1 MISENVKA
9 LAEKYCMGI
18 KPTNEQL
25 DEIMDAVFAADDEIM
40 EVSEYIEA
48 LQNGPTKEMVEAEK
62 LKKEAEEHKKKIDAH
77 KAIVR
82 KICPDLL
89 KWCEDEKEIREYIF
103 ENLIDEAK
111 NMGASPDDIAE
122 IENIIENAREKAIEN
137 LKRKK
142 EEEARRKAED
152 AKRKAEDAKRKA
164 EEEAK
169 RKAEEEAKRK
179 AGEEAKRKAE
189 EEAKRKAEAEA
200 KRKAEEEKKR
210 QENMPK
216 AKELYDRGKAKTK
229 GLFSANYK
237 EARVLFEESL
247 ALGYGDAAY
256 EIAEMYKRGIGGC
269 EKSLQEYLRL
279 IDRGIELHSSY
290 VAEQAAKDFRI
301 GSGVVPKDKIKSAMY
316 EGIATGIRNKYE

>member
-62 LKKEAEEHKKKIDAH
+62 LKKEAEEHKKEIDKL
-77 KAIVR
+77 KAR
-82 KICPDLL
+82 TRDLCSRFL
-89 KWCEDEKEIREYIF
+89 KNCEDEEEIREYWLSEFIAS
-103 ENLIDEAK
+103 AK
-111 NMGASPDDIAE
+111 NAGASPDEIAE
-122 IENIIENAREKAIEN
+122 IENIIENEREKAIEN

-142 EEEARRKAED
+142 EEETRRKAED
-152 AKRKAEDAKRKA
+152 
-164 EEEAK
+164 AK

-189 EEAKRKAEAEA
+189 EEA

-229 GLFSANYK
+229 GFFSANYK

-269 EKSLQEYLRL
+269 EKNLQEYLRL

-301 GSGVVPKDKIKSAMY
+301 GSGVVPKDKMKSAMY

>member
-62 LKKEAEEHKKKIDAH
+62 LKKEAEEHKQWIDDY
-77 KAIVR
+77 KEMTRDVCSR
-82 KICPDLL
+82 LFKD
-89 KWCEDEKEIREYIF
+89 CEDEKRIREYIF
-103 ENLIDEAK
+103 ESLIDGAK
-111 NMGASPDDIAE
+111 NKGASPDEIAE
-122 IENIIENAREKAIEN
+122 IENIIENEKEKAIEN

-142 EEEARRKAED
+142 EEETRRKAED
-152 AKRKAEDAKRKA
+152 AKRKAEEEAKRKAGEDAKRKA

-179 AGEEAKRKAE
+179 AEE
-189 EEAKRKAEAEA
+189 EA

-237 EARVLFEESL
+237 EARALFEQSL

-256 EIAEMYKRGIGGC
+256 EIANMYKIGIGGC
-269 EKSLQEYLRL
+269 EKNLQEYLKL

-290 VAEQAAKDFRI
+290 VAEQAAKDFRV
-301 GSGVVPKDKIKSAMY
+301 GSGVVPKDKMKSAIY
-316 EGIATGIRNKYE
+316 EGIATGIRNKYK

>member
-25 DEIMDAVFAADDEIM
+25 DEIMDAVFAANDEIM

-62 LKKEAEEHKKKIDAH
+62 LKKEAEKHKKWIDDH
-77 KAIVR
+77 KEMTR
-82 KICPDLL
+82 SLTSRCL
-89 KWCEDEKEIREYIF
+89 KNCEDEKSIREYIF
-103 ENLIDEAK
+103 ITLIIDAENK
-111 NMGASPDDIAE
+111 GASPDEIAE
-122 IENIIENAREKAIEN
+122 IENIIENEREKAIEN
-137 LKRKK
+137 L
-142 EEEARRKAED
+142 
-152 AKRKAEDAKRKA
+152 KRKA

-179 AGEEAKRKAE
+179 AEEEGKRKAE
-189 EEAKRKAEAEA
+189 EEAKRKAEEEA
-200 KRKAEEEKKR
+200 KHKAEEEKKR
-210 QENMPK
+210 QENMTK

-229 GLFSANYK
+229 GFFSANYK

-256 EIAEMYKRGIGGC
+256 EIANMYKIGIGGC
-269 EKSLQEYLRL
+269 EKNLQEYLKL

-290 VAEQAAKDFRI
+290 VAEKVAKDFRI
-301 GSGVVPKDKIKSAMY
+301 GSGVVPKDIMKSAIY
-316 EGIATGIRNKYE
+316 EGIATGIRNKYK

>member
-1 MISENVKA
+1 MLPNKVKM
-9 LAEKYCMGI
+9 LVEKYCMGI

-25 DEIMDAVFAADDEIM
+25 DEIMEAAFAEGADSQELG
-40 EVSEYIEA
+40 EYVEA

-62 LKKEAEEHKKKIDAH
+62 LKKKAEEHKKKIDEH
-77 KAIVR
+77 KEITRNLCLRAF
-82 KICPDLL
+82 KS
-89 KWCEDEKEIREYIF
+89 CEDEKEIREYLL
-103 ENLIDEAK
+103 NSLIAEAEK
-111 NMGASPDDIAE
+111 EGASPDEIAE
-122 IENIIENAREKAIEN
+122 IENIIENEREKAIEN

-142 EEEARRKAED
+142 EEETRRKAED
-152 AKRKAEDAKRKA
+152 AR
-164 EEEAK
+164 

-216 AKELYDRGKAKTK
+216 AKELYDKGKAKTK

-237 EARVLFEESL
+237 EARALFEQSL

-256 EIAEMYKRGIGGC
+256 EIANMYKIGIGGC
-269 EKSLQEYLRL
+269 EKNLQEYLKL

-290 VAEQAAKDFRI
+290 TAEQAAKDFRV
-301 GSGVVPKDKIKSAMY
+301 GSGVVPKDKMKSAIY
-316 EGIATGIRNKYE
+316 EGIATGIRNKYK

>member
-62 LKKEAEEHKKKIDAH
+62 LKKEAEEHKKKIDE
-77 KAIVR
+77 R
-82 KICPDLL
+82 KELTRRVSSRCL
-89 KWCEDEKEIREYIF
+89 KDCEDEKRIREYIF
-103 ENLIDEAK
+103 EPLIAEAK
-111 NMGASPDDIAE
+111 KEGASPDEIAE
-122 IENIIENAREKAIEN
+122 IENIIENEREKAIEN

-142 EEEARRKAED
+142 EEETR
-152 AKRKAEDAKRKA
+152 RKAEDAKRKA

-169 RKAEEEAKRK
+169 RKAED
-179 AGEEAKRKAE
+179 AKRKAE
-189 EEAKRKAEAEA
+189 EEA

-216 AKELYDRGKAKTK
+216 AKELYDKGKAKTK
-229 GLFSANYK
+229 GFFSANYK
-237 EARVLFEESL
+237 EARALFEESL

-256 EIAEMYKRGIGGC
+256 EIAEMYKIGIGGC
-269 EKSLQEYLRL
+269 EKNLQEYLKL

-290 VAEQAAKDFRI
+290 TAEQAAKDFRI
-301 GSGVVPKDKIKSAMY
+301 GSGAVPKDIMKSSIY